1 MPITKAQLKALR
13 LREILRAFGEGRL
26 IASPEQFWRYCEQN
40 EITEQDIDAWC
51 DENCAWRPDD
61 EANSGKEEVNE
72 PSRQPRGL
80 RRRG

>member
-1 MPITKAQLKALR
+1 MTPTPKAQHLK
-13 LREILRAFGEGRL
+13 EILKAFGEGKL
-26 IASPEQFWRYCEQN
+26 ITSQEQFWRYCQQY

-51 DENCAWRPDD
+51 SENCAW
-61 EANSGKEEVNE
+61 SKEEVNE